1 MILYIIIACEIG
13 FWVFLGAGLVSR
25 YLLDLRKLGAAL
37 LICVPLVD
45 LILLAA
51 TAVDLQSGAEA
62 NFAHGLAAVYLGFTV
77 VFGHGVIR
85 WADARFAH
93 RFAGGP
99 PPEPK
104 PKHGKEK
111 VIHEWREFGKGFL
124 TWAISCGLLAGAIVF
139 VNDPASTEVFVA
151 WIQRLTLVLGV
162 WFVFWPLGYTV
173 FPPKP
178 KTGLE
183 GR

>member
-1 MILYIIIACEIG
+1 VILAVIIACEIS
-13 FWVFLGAGLVSR
+13 FWLFLGAGLASR
-25 YLLDLRKLGAAL
+25 YLLNLRTLGAAL

-51 TAVDLQSGAEA
+51 TIIDLRGGAEA
-62 NFAHGLAAVYLGFTV
+62 SFAHGLAAVYLGFSV
-77 VFGHGVIR
+77 AFGHGIIR

-111 VIHEWREFGKGFL
+111 IAHEWQEFGKGSVA
-124 TWAISCGLLAGAIVF
+124 WAISCALLAGAIVF
-139 VNDPASTEVFVA
+139 VNDPASTEAFVS
-151 WIQRLTLVLGV
+151 WIGRLTLVLGV

-178 KTGLE
+178 KAE
-183 GR
+183 A